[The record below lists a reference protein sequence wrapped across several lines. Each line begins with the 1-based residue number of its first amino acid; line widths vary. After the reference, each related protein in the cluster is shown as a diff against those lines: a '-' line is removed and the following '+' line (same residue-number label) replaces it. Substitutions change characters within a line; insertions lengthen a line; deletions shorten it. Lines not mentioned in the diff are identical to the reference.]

1 MTLEIKTE
9 NFKVTLENL
18 KNSEVSIE
26 ETIAVMTKLLEVLG
40 EDPKSFLNKINDKIF
55 PV

>member
-9 NFKVTLENL
+9 NFKVTLQNL
-18 KNSEVSIE
+18 KNNEVSIE
-26 ETIAVMTKLLEVLG
+26 ETIVVMTKLLEVLG
-40 EDPKSFLNKINDKIF
+40 EDPKNFLDSINDKIF